1 MPRRCRSF
9 VIMIAMLIQMVA
21 RRAAEAISHGIVN
34 GEASAAFVVIDPTRM
49 ARMEMVAHT
58 RPIRS

>member
-9 VIMIAMLIQMVA
+9 VIMIATLIQMVA
-21 RRAAEAISHGIVN
+21 RSAAEAISHGIVN

-49 ARMEMVAHT
+49 ARMDTVAHASPT
-58 RPIRS
+58 RS